1 MAEIRQN
8 ASMSQLTR
16 RSWLSLAAAALPAA
30 AIPTA
35 LVAQQVRR
43 PALLNGRRYLQYDV
57 FTDQPLAGNQL
68 AVFMETAG
76 LTAAQM
82 QAMTRETKFSECTF
96 VHPPETAGTDVRLRI
111 FGPANEMQ
119 FAGHPVI
126 GSTFAL
132 ADDGVIAVGRKEF
145 TFGLGIGPTLV
156 ELEWAA
162 DGANNGGAS
171 AADGAERSR
180 LQFAWMTQQKPVFG
194 PTLNAPGPLAAA
206 LGLDPSAM
214 RPGVLPQEVSC
225 GSAFFMVP
233 LVSRAAVDQAVV
245 DIRAAAAAFE
255 AAKVTRRGL
264 FIFSTEPGAD
274 GATAYSRMM
283 GANEDPATG
292 SASGPLGCY
301 LVKHRLVAPENAGSI
316 ISSQGVKMGRPS
328 RIHIKIDLAGGEIS
342 RVRVGGTSVLVGEGR
357 LRAS

>member
-1 MAEIRQN
+1 MAF
-8 ASMSQLTR
+8 LTR
-16 RSWLSLAAAALPAA
+16 RSLLGLAGCLLAAPAGALRLGDRSNSRSPRSGQAA
-30 AIPTA
+30 
-35 LVAQQVRR
+35 QSVRR
-43 PALLNGRRYLQYDV
+43 PAVVNGRRFLQYDV
-57 FTDQPLAGNQL
+57 FTDKPLAGNQL
-68 AVFMETAG
+68 AVFTETAG
-76 LTAAQM
+76 LTAEQM

-96 VHPPETAGTDVRLRI
+96 VQPAETAGTDVRLRI

-132 ADDGVIAVGRKEF
+132 ADDGVIAAGREEF

-162 DGANNGGAS
+162 EDNN
-171 AADGAERSR
+171 R

-194 PTLNAPGPLAAA
+194 PTFTAPAPLAAA
-206 LGLDPSAM
+206 LGLDASAL
-214 RPGVLPQEVSC
+214 RPGVLPQEVHC
-225 GSAFFMVP
+225 GSPFFMVP

-255 AAKVTRRGL
+255 AAKITRRGL
-264 FIFSTEPGAD
+264 FIFSTESGAD
-274 GATAYSRMM
+274 GATCYSRMM

-301 LVKHRLVAPENAGSI
+301 LVKHGLVPADKAGSI
-316 ISSQGVKMGRPS
+316 VSAQGVKMGRPS

>member
-1 MAEIRQN
+1 MV
-8 ASMSQLTR
+8 QLTR
-16 RSWLSLAAAALPAA
+16 RSWLSLAAAALPAT

-35 LVAQQVRR
+35 LAAQQVRR
-43 PALLNGRRYLQYDV
+43 PTVLNGRRYLQYDV
-57 FTDQPLAGNQL
+57 FTDKPLAGNQL

-76 LTAAQM
+76 LTAEQM

-96 VHPPETAGTDVRLRI
+96 VQPAEAAGTDVRLRI

-132 ADDGVIAVGRKEF
+132 ADDGVIATGRKEF

-162 DGANNGGAS
+162 AGDQ
-171 AADGAERSR
+171 

-206 LGLDPSAM
+206 LGLDASAM
-214 RPGVLPQEVSC
+214 RPGVLPQEVNC

-233 LVSRAAVDQAVV
+233 LVSRATVDQAVV
-245 DIRAAAAAFE
+245 DIRAAAAVFE
-255 AAKVTRRGL
+255 AAKITRRGL

-274 GATAYSRMM
+274 GATVYSRMM

-301 LVKHRLVAPENAGSI
+301 LVKHGLVAPGMAGSI

>member
-1 MAEIRQN
+1 MPQF
-8 ASMSQLTR
+8 TR
-16 RSWLSLAAAALPAA
+16 RSWLSLAAAAVPAGVFSG
-30 AIPTA
+30 P
-35 LVAQQVRR
+35 VSAQSVRR
-43 PALLNGRRYLQYDV
+43 PIVVNGRRYLHYDV

-68 AVFMETAG
+68 AVFTETTG

-96 VHPPETAGTDVRLRI
+96 VQPAEVAGTDVRLRI

-126 GSTFAL
+126 GSAFAL
-132 ADDGVIAVGRKEF
+132 ADDGMITPGRKEF

-162 DGANNGGAS
+162 DGEDKG
-171 AADGAERSR
+171 R
-180 LQFAWMTQQKPVFG
+180 LRFAWMTQQKPVFG

-206 LGLDPSAM
+206 LGLDASAM
-214 RPGVLPQEVSC
+214 RPGVLPQEVNC
-225 GSAFFMVP
+225 GSPFFMVP

-245 DIRAAAAAFE
+245 DIRAATAVFE
-255 AAKVTRRGL
+255 AAKITRRGL

-301 LVKHRLVAPENAGSI
+301 LVKHGLVPAEKAGSI
-316 ISSQGVKMGRPS
+316 VSAQGVKMGRPS
-328 RIHIKIDLAGGEIS
+328 RIHIKIDQAGGEIS
-342 RVRVGGTSVLVGEGR
+342 RVRVGGTSVLVGEGM

>member
-1 MAEIRQN
+1 
-8 ASMSQLTR
+8 
-16 RSWLSLAAAALPAA
+16 
-30 AIPTA
+30 
-35 LVAQQVRR
+35 VV
-43 PALLNGRRYLQYDV
+43 LNGRRYLHYDV
-57 FTDQPLAGNQL
+57 FTDQPLTGNQL
-68 AVFMETAG
+68 AVFTETAG
-76 LTAAQM
+76 LSSAQM

-96 VHPPETAGTDVRLRI
+96 VQPAEGAGTDVRLRI

-132 ADDGVIAVGRKEF
+132 ADDGVIAPGRKEF

-162 DGANNGGAS
+162 EGSDN
-171 AADGAERSR
+171 ADKGR
-180 LQFAWMTQQKPVFG
+180 LRFAWMTQQKPVFG
-194 PTLNAPGPLAAA
+194 PTLNASGPLAAA
-206 LGLDPSAM
+206 LGLDASAL
-214 RPGVLPQEVSC
+214 RPGVLPQEVNC
-225 GSAFFMVP
+225 GSPFFMVP

-245 DIRAAAAAFE
+245 DIRAAAAVFE
-255 AAKVTRRGL
+255 AAKITRRGL
-264 FIFSTEPGAD
+264 FIFSTEPAND
-274 GATAYSRMM
+274 GATVYSRMM

-301 LVKHRLVAPENAGSI
+301 LVKHGLVAPEKAGSI
-316 ISSQGVKMGRPS
+316 VSAQGVKMGRPS
-328 RIHIKIDLAGGEIS
+328 RIHIKIDQAGGEIS

>member
-1 MAEIRQN
+1 
-8 ASMSQLTR
+8 MSLV
-16 RSWLSLAAAALPAA
+16 AALPAA
-30 AIPTA
+30 ASIP
-35 LVAQQVRR
+35 LSAQQVRR
-43 PALLNGRRYLQYDV
+43 PAVLNGRRYLQYDV
-57 FTDQPLAGNQL
+57 FTDKPLAGNQL
-68 AVFMETAG
+68 AVFTETAG
-76 LTAAQM
+76 LTADQM

-96 VHPPETAGTDVRLRI
+96 VQPAEAAGTDVRLRI

-132 ADDGVIAVGRKEF
+132 ADDGVITTGRKEF

-156 ELEWAA
+156 ELEWQG
-162 DGANNGGAS
+162 D
-171 AADGAERSR
+171 R

-194 PTLNAPGPLAAA
+194 PTLNAPSALAATLGIDASA
-206 LGLDPSAM
+206 L
-214 RPGVLPQEVSC
+214 RPGVLPQEVNC
-225 GSAFFMVP
+225 GSPFFMVP

-245 DIRAAAAAFE
+245 DLRAAAAMFE
-255 AAKVTRRGL
+255 AAKITRRGL
-264 FIFSTEPGAD
+264 FIFSTEPGPD

-292 SASGPLGCY
+292 SASGPLGSY
-301 LVKHRLVAPENAGSI
+301 LVKHGLVPADKAGSI
-316 ISSQGVKMGRPS
+316 VSAQGVKMGRPS

-357 LRAS
+357 LRSS

>member
-1 MAEIRQN
+1 
-8 ASMSQLTR
+8 MSL
-16 RSWLSLAAAALPAA
+16 LAAALPA
-30 AIPTA
+30 TMA
-35 LVAQQVRR
+35 LPLSAQQVRR
-43 PALLNGRRYLQYDV
+43 PAVVNGRRYLQYDV
-57 FTDQPLAGNQL
+57 FTDKPLAGNQL
-68 AVFMETAG
+68 AVFTETTG
-76 LTAAQM
+76 LTAEQM

-96 VHPPETAGTDVRLRI
+96 VQPSEAAGTDVRLRI

-132 ADDGVIAVGRKEF
+132 ADDGVIKPGAKEF

-156 ELEWAA
+156 ELEWATEGT
-162 DGANNGGAS
+162 DTS
-171 AADGAERSR
+171 SR
-180 LQFAWMTQQKPVFG
+180 LKFAWMTQQKPVFG
-194 PTLNAPGPLAAA
+194 PTLNAPAA
-206 LGLDPSAM
+206 LAGALGIDPSAF

-225 GSAFFMVP
+225 GSPFFMVP

-245 DIRAAAAAFE
+245 DIRAAAAMFE
-255 AAKVTRRGL
+255 AAKITRRGL

-301 LVKHRLVAPENAGSI
+301 LVKHGLVPPDKAGAI
-316 ISSQGVKMGRPS
+316 VSSQGVKMGRPS

>member
-1 MAEIRQN
+1 MP
-8 ASMSQLTR
+8 QLTR
-16 RSWLSLAAAALPAA
+16 RSWLSLSAAAFPAA
-30 AIPTA
+30 VFSAA
-35 LVAQQVRR
+35 ASAQSVRR
-43 PALLNGRRYLQYDV
+43 PTVLNGRRYLQYDV

-68 AVFMETAG
+68 AVFTETTG

-96 VHPPETAGTDVRLRI
+96 VQPAEVAGTDVRLRI

-132 ADDGVIAVGRKEF
+132 ADDGAIAPGRKEF

-156 ELEWAA
+156 ELEWATE
-162 DGANNGGAS
+162 
-171 AADGAERSR
+171 GAERADRGR
-180 LQFAWMTQQKPVFG
+180 LKFAWMTQQKPVFG

-206 LGLDPSAM
+206 LGLDASAM
-214 RPGVLPQEVSC
+214 RPGVLPQEVNC
-225 GSAFFMVP
+225 GSPFFMVP

-245 DIRAAAAAFE
+245 DIRAATAVFE
-255 AAKVTRRGL
+255 AAKITRRGL

-274 GATAYSRMM
+274 GAIVYSRMM

-301 LVKHRLVAPENAGSI
+301 LVKHGLVPAEKAGSI
-316 ISSQGVKMGRPS
+316 VSAQGVKMGRPS
-328 RIHIKIDLAGGEIS
+328 RIHIKIDQAGGEIS

>member
-1 MAEIRQN
+1 MG
-8 ASMSQLTR
+8 
-16 RSWLSLAAAALPAA
+16 LAAAALPALALPRA
-30 AIPTA
+30 AEGQSI
-35 LVAQQVRR
+35 RR
-43 PALLNGRRYLQYDV
+43 PVVLNGRRYLQYDV
-57 FTDQPLAGNQL
+57 FTDTPLAGNQL
-68 AVFMETAG
+68 AVFTETAG

-96 VHPPETAGTDVRLRI
+96 VLPSEQAGTDVRLRI

-132 ADDGVIAVGRKEF
+132 ADDGAIAVGRKEF

-156 ELEWAA
+156 ELEWQG
-162 DGANNGGAS
+162 D
-171 AADGAERSR
+171 R
-180 LQFAWMTQQKPVFG
+180 LRFAWMTQQKPVYG
-194 PTLNAPGPLAAA
+194 PTFPTPTALASA
-206 LGLDPSAM
+206 LGLEASTL
-214 RPGVLPQEVSC
+214 RPGVPPQEVSC
-225 GSAFFMVP
+225 GSPFMFVP
-233 LVSRAAVDQAVV
+233 LASRAAVDQAVV
-245 DIRAAAAAFE
+245 SIPAVTAAFE
-255 AAKVTRRGL
+255 AAKLTRRGL

-274 GATAYSRMM
+274 GATCYSRMM

-301 LVKHRLVAPENAGSI
+301 LVKHGLVAADKAGSI
-316 ISSQGVKMGRPS
+316 VSAQGVKMGRPS
-328 RIHIKIDLAGGEIS
+328 RIHIKLDLAGGEIS